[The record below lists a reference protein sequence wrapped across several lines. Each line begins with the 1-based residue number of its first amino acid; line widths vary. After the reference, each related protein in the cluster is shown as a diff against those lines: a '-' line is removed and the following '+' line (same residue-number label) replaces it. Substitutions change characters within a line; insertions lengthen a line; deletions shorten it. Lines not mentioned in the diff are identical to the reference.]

1 MITLMS
7 IIIYS
12 SGYLPVEAHYQCGDK
27 LNYSDRC
34 SHLDPTVT
42 PSLHVIADSQL
53 LVMTIMPAPAGTTGQ
68 CGDQVRSP
76 LHPPDTCML
85 PPVAPFS
92 RSRQFLLDISYIKYQ
107 KHQVNFVSYRL
118 SSGSYLISKT
128 FLWHC

>member
-34 SHLDPTVT
+34 SHLDPSVT
-42 PSLHVIADSQL
+42 PSLHEIADSQL

-76 LHPPDTCML
+76 LHLSRHPH
-85 PPVAPFS
+85 VAACCSVLTITAVSPGY
-92 RSRQFLLDISYIKYQ
+92 LLIIFIKYQ
-107 KHQVNFVSYRL
+107 KHQVKYVSYRA
-118 SSGSYLISKT
+118 SSGSYCLSNK
-128 FLWHC
+128 

>member
-42 PSLHVIADSQL
+42 PRLHVIADSQL
-53 LVMTIMPAPAGTTGQ
+53 LVMTIMSAPAGTTGQ

-76 LHPPDTCML
+76 LLQTPACCRLLLRSHDHGS
-85 PPVAPFS
+85 FS
-92 RSRQFLLDISYIKYQ
+92 RISLDHIYQVSKASSEFFLVSFIIWFLL
-107 KHQVNFVSYRL
+107 
-118 SSGSYLISKT
+118 LI
-128 FLWHC
+128 